1 MWSHSAGGSKHNA
14 PPDPSWGLGRPPGE
28 EPGNGGLGAFGTP
41 PPWAL
46 THLQVPETPGVCT
59 GPRRHTEKSLPAWL
73 YSQKYLLP
81 HKGGSGRGENQASEK
96 ENYLN
101 IFRRDL

>member
-1 MWSHSAGGSKHNA
+1 MGAR
-14 PPDPSWGLGRPPGE
+14 RP
-28 EPGNGGLGAFGTP
+28 LGALGTP

-46 THLQVPETPGVCT
+46 THLQGPETPVVCT

-101 IFRRDL
+101 TFRRDL